1 MVVRDG
7 DFFCVMK
14 NKKCKI
20 IDGATFCKMDFSKG
34 HWTYK
39 SSTNVLEIMKPYWY
53 EVDLDRLKTYRDFV
67 CWINQLSSKSWITSE
82 MIYDF
87 IQKVRKHTDLKIWK

>member
-1 MVVRDG
+1 VVVRDG
-7 DFFCVMK
+7 DFLCLMK
-14 NKKCKI
+14 NKKCEI
-20 IDGATFCKMDFSKG
+20 IDGATFSKMDFSKS

-39 SSTNVLEIMKPYWY
+39 SNNVLEIIKPQWY

-67 CWINQLSSKSWITSE
+67 DWINQLSGKSWITSE

-87 IQKVRKHTDLKIWK
+87 IQKVRDHTDLKIWKS